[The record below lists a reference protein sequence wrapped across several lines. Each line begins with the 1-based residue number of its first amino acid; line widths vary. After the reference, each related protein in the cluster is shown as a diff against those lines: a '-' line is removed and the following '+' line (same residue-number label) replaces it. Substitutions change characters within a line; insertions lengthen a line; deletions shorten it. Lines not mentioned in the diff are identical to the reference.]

1 MIEHLEELILQI
13 LIRLPVKS
21 LVRFRCVSKSW
32 CALIDSQHFISLH
45 LQHSINTQ
53 TNLHVILSDCENKTD
68 HYSLAFDEVFDEPL
82 TKFNNVFTSD
92 KGYKIVG
99 SCNGLLCLSYSI
111 PKNERLILWNPFTR
125 RYKKLPTARVSKLRL
140 SPAYRYGFGYD
151 DVSNDYKV
159 LKLIPS
165 YGLKSYRHIGNE
177 AEVYSLRLNSWK
189 RVENFPYS
197 EFKFLRS
204 ACFVN
209 GSLYCFG
216 NGCLCFL
223 KIYDSNAVEVWVMKQ
238 YGEEEFWSRLHLL
251 IPDGFY
257 DLDESGFVKS
267 LAYSKNGEKLLL
279 ETQQKALIWYDLK
292 KSDNK
297 VNVMVIKRTGRPRK
311 SEEGKGERNMG
322 KGTFTYIPYSVFLS
336 IISEFGSLL
345 SIYSL
350 AVAAFDEVLDVPYTK
365 SDKLFTSTKKYE
377 IRHKKKSPTASVYRF
392 HRFGTYSYGFG
403 YDHVT
408 MTSRYDMT
416 PNAKS
421 SWLIVA
427 FNPLKN
433 SMWCYFRILTNRDDV
448 YDCNV
453 GDETTWREGV
463 LV

>member
-1 MIEHLEELILQI
+1 MIEHLEELILEI

-32 CALIDSQHFISLH
+32 CAWIDSQHFISLH

-189 RVENFPYS
+189 RIENFPYS

-209 GSLYCFG
+209 GSLYWLVYFESYRMEAQDFESPWLIVAFSLEDEEFRELPLPSTSNKDDDLKYLG
-216 NGCLCFL
+216 VGESYDFDLAVLDGCLCFL
-223 KIYDSNAVEVWVMKQ
+223 KIYDSNTVEVWVMKQ

-251 IPDGFY
+251 IPDSFY

-297 VNVMVIKRTGRPRK
+297 VYTFPDVLPYFDA
-311 SEEGKGERNMG
+311 NMCFESLVSLG
-322 KGTFTYIPYSVFLS
+322 DGSKYDGSV
-336 IISEFGSLL
+336 
-345 SIYSL
+345 
-350 AVAAFDEVLDVPYTK
+350 
-365 SDKLFTSTKKYE
+365 
-377 IRHKKKSPTASVYRF
+377 
-392 HRFGTYSYGFG
+392 
-403 YDHVT
+403 
-408 MTSRYDMT
+408 
-416 PNAKS
+416 
-421 SWLIVA
+421 
-427 FNPLKN
+427 
-433 SMWCYFRILTNRDDV
+433 
-448 YDCNV
+448 
-453 GDETTWREGV
+453 
-463 LV
+463 